1 MTYPESGDYWTG
13 KHKNWLGTIVF
24 NNRMLQL
31 PFDTLWQE
39 VKDLEVKIAN
49 LDAAIEEIVS
59 DHVNQGVE
67 TRGL

>member
-1 MTYPESGDYWTG
+1 M
-13 KHKNWLGTIVF
+13 
-24 NNRMLQL
+24 